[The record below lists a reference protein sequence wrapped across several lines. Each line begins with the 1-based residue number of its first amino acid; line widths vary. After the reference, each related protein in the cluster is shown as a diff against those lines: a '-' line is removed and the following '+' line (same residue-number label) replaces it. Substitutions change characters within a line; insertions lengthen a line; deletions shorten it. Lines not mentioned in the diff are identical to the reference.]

1 LRFLKGIDTCHA
13 RISIPKPPLHT
24 YNGGSAY
31 VSLSDWDGRDCGDCG
46 NTTPSDYLYA
56 CELCSSD
63 FCEDCIRTCDRCDR
77 SVCCNCSESNEDGDR
92 LWPKCKILD
101 DQEREK
107 EDEEE
112 EETPVSD
119 DPIHDPAEKEPQ
131 PTTET
136 IHEHSH
142 SNPSETRPAAV
153 ELPGGTPD
161 GDGRTVTVNVSPA
174 QAA

>member
-1 LRFLKGIDTCHA
+1 M
-13 RISIPKPPLHT
+13 
-24 YNGGSAY
+24 SAQTANENTTLY
-31 VSLSDWDGRDCGDCG
+31 FKAVSYTHLVSLSDWDGRDCGDCG

-63 FCEDCIRTCDRCDR
+63 FCEDCIRTCDRCER

-92 LWPKCKILD
+92 LCPKCKILD
-101 DQEREK
+101 DKERE
-107 EDEEE
+107 EADEE

-119 DPIHDPAEKEPQ
+119 DPVHDPTEKDPQ

-142 SNPSETRPAAV
+142 SNPTETRPAAV
-153 ELPGGTPD
+153 ELPGGTQ
-161 GDGRTVTVNVSPA
+161 GRDGRTVTVDVSAA